1 MSRDNTGRLVFLS
14 VPESLR
20 GQLETAKT
28 EDSASGEGADQAFS
42 IDPAIPIPVEL
53 PPGETAVDWD
63 AFSWEMIL
71 SGMIRAAAEFQAE
84 LSPLNPGAAGPGL
97 AAAVKPE
104 WIDYYRRFVLAVK
117 PNILREFTEASILK
131 AKNGDYALALE
142 ITAALEGLFPLF
154 PVVLLNRALIL
165 EEKADA
171 LERSGRETEAE
182 EENLKARG
190 AYNRVLA
197 LKPPFPNGLFN
208 GGFFFMKRRDF
219 EKARECFAAY
229 ISLAEDPE
237 KRERAES
244 LLKEIT
250 DQGLDDELFREAY
263 ECIRGG
269 DEEQGLLLIRDFL
282 EQHSE
287 VRNGWFLL
295 GWALRRL
302 GRWED
307 GAVSFRKAM
316 ELGGDDSNTR
326 NELAICLMET
336 GDYRAARKEL
346 EAALREDPENVK
358 IVSNLGVLA
367 MKEGDDD
374 EAAGFFRTVLELE
387 PEDPVA
393 REYLA
398 ELGGVP

>member
-1 MSRDNTGRLVFLS
+1 LVFLS

-20 GQLETAKT
+20 GHLETAKT
-28 EDSASGEGADQAFS
+28 EDSVSGEQAVRDFA

-53 PPGETAVDWD
+53 PPGEKTVDWD

-71 SGMIRAAAEFQAE
+71 SGMIRAASEFQAN
-84 LSPLNPGAAGPGL
+84 LLPDNPEDPETGL
-97 AAAVKPE
+97 GAAAVKPG

-131 AKNGDYALALE
+131 AKNGDHSMALE
-142 ITAALEGLFPLF
+142 ITTALEGLFPLS

-165 EEKADA
+165 EDRAEA
-171 LERSGRETEAE
+171 LERSGREREAE
-182 EENLKARG
+182 EENQKAHEV
-190 AYNRVLA
+190 YNRLLA

-208 GGFFFMKRRDF
+208 GGFFFMKRQNF

-229 ISLAEDPE
+229 IPLAEDPE
-237 KRERAES
+237 KKERAET
-244 LLKEIT
+244 LLMEIT

-282 EQHSE
+282 ERHND

-307 GAVSFRKAM
+307 GAASFRKAM
-316 ELGGDDSNTR
+316 ELGSGDSNTR

-346 EAALREDPENVK
+346 EAALREEPENVK

-367 MKEGDDD
+367 MKQGDDD

-393 REYLA
+393 REYLT
-398 ELGGVP
+398 ELGG